1 VSFDIGDL
9 AGAGSFSSPASA
21 MEASLSDF
29 VGCTGVDVKVSAD
42 PALDADLVND
52 AVNGTPPDVAVIDG
66 PTLLPALATTGTL
79 APAPPLVEA
88 DLDKLWDVG
97 WRSTGSVNGV
107 VYATPLDASVRSL
120 VWYSPKWFGR
130 WSLTAPTTWGQLVTL
145 SAKATAAGHGW
156 CLGSNPGG
164 TVRSLLAEVVLRQAG
179 TPVYDGWST
188 GSIESTDPLITAALT
203 TVGSLVAPRRT
214 RTSAATASDIT
225 AVESGSC
232 ALALDDGA
240 GIGAVPKG
248 GSVGPG
254 QDLYAFP
261 LPPIGPAMGTP
272 VRVNAHVVVALA
284 DRPEVQAL
292 RYYLSTALW
301 AARQYT
307 STGRISANRGLDIAD
322 ITDPITRLEVA
333 VLQQKTA
340 VSRFDAFAVMPAA
353 ESATAGTELADWIA
367 GRTSAAAALRAIQAA
382 RPAS

>member
-1 VSFDIGDL
+1 MVHLVGLLPRRRRHGHHRFSGSVACLVVAVL
-9 AGAGSFSSPASA
+9 ALSTGCSGRPDASA
-21 MEASLSDF
+21 PTSSAQTASSATAPLGGTSLS
-29 VGCTGVDVKVSAD
+29 
-42 PALDADLVND
+42 
-52 AVNGTPPDVAVIDG
+52 
-66 PTLLPALATTGTL
+66 
-79 APAPPLVEA
+79 
-88 DLDKLWDVG
+88 
-97 WRSTGSVNGV
+97 
-107 VYATPLDASVRSL
+107 
-120 VWYSPKWFGR
+120 
-130 WSLTAPTTWGQLVTL
+130 
-145 SAKATAAGHGW
+145 
-156 CLGSNPGG
+156 
-164 TVRSLLAEVVLRQAG
+164 
-179 TPVYDGWST
+179 
-188 GSIESTDPLITAALT
+188 
-203 TVGSLVAPRRT
+203 
-214 RTSAATASDIT
+214 SAATASDIT